1 MRTLPDS
8 PSLDHL
14 RRQAKDVLVQLRD
27 VRSGAT
33 LADAQKLVAEQYG
46 FRTWPDLKAEVD
58 HRCAAVRTAEEG
70 TEAAVALAFDLGAPQ
85 SPLVAVE
92 RQWAG
97 QAWSFT
103 TDSGR
108 WLARRLFPW
117 FDESAVET
125 EVLLAD
131 AAAGAGIRTLR
142 PVRSKAGA
150 VVETLAGARWR
161 VYELPSLGPEPS
173 TPADP
178 RLAAAAGRILARVH
192 NLRLPAPGPVPRWLT
207 SVRSEEQWRH
217 LHRAAESA
225 GAPWAALLAEVIPTL
240 VEVSAIVEPVDR
252 DQDTVLSACH
262 YPPNA
267 FRVAGPDDLAVVS
280 WEHAG
285 ATLPRWDLGATLTA
299 WSGGVPGEVNRA
311 AARALVVGY
320 AGEADVPHP
329 FDLGIFTAAVCADL
343 NWLGSRI
350 RIALTEAVQERRDEA
365 DRAVPWLLE
374 RPPSRAGFQAILD
387 AVS

>member
-1 MRTLPDS
+1 MKTLPDS
-8 PSLDHL
+8 PSLHHL

-27 VRSGAT
+27 VRPGAT

-58 HRCAAVRTAEEG
+58 RRGAAVRTAEEG

-85 SPLVAVE
+85 GRLVAVE

-97 QAWSFT
+97 QAWSLT
-103 TDSGR
+103 TERGR
-108 WLARRLFPW
+108 WLARRLFDW
-117 FDESAVET
+117 FDESNVET
-125 EVLLAD
+125 EVLLAE

-150 VVETLAGARWR
+150 IVEPLAGARWR

-178 RLAAAAGRILARVH
+178 GLAAAAGRILARVH
-192 NLRLPAPGPVPRWLT
+192 NLRLPAPHPVPRWLT
-207 SVRSEEQWRH
+207 FARSEEQWRH
-217 LHRAAESA
+217 LHGAAESA
-225 GAPWAALLAEVIPTL
+225 GAPWAARLAEVIPTI
-240 VEVSAIVEPVDR
+240 VEVSEIVEPVGPG
-252 DQDTVLSACH
+252 QDTVLSASH
-262 YPPNA
+262 YAPNA
-267 FRVAGPDDLAVVS
+267 FRVAGADDLAVVS

-285 ATLPRWDLGATLTA
+285 ATLPRWDLGATLAA

-311 AARALVVGY
+311 AATALVAGY
-320 AGEADVPHP
+320 AGEADVPRP
-329 FDLGIFTAAVCADL
+329 FDLGAFTAAVCAEL
-343 NWLGSRI
+343 NWLASRI
-350 RIALTEAVQERRDEA
+350 RIALTEADEERREQA
-365 DRAVPWLLE
+365 DRAVPWLIE
-374 RPPSRAGFQAILD
+374 RPPSRARFQAILD